1 MPNWLDTPGMNV
13 PGVRDIAPTGLR
25 PYGFQVIA
33 SLTTAKSLTAPKGA
47 LIALIQ
53 AEGADIRW
61 RDDGTAPTA
70 SLGMFL
76 GNGQTLQYTGDLQTI
91 KLIGAAGGATLNV
104 SFYG

>member
-1 MPNWLDTPGMNV
+1 MNWLDTPGMNV
-13 PGVRDIAPTGLR
+13 PGARDIAPTGLR
-25 PYGFQVIA
+25 PYGFVVVA
-33 SLTTAKSLTAPKGA
+33 SLTTAKSLTVPEGA

-70 SLGMFL
+70 GVGMFL
-76 GNGQTLQYTGDLQTI
+76 GNGQTLQYTGNLQTI
-91 KLIGAAGGATLNV
+91 KLIGVAAGATLNV